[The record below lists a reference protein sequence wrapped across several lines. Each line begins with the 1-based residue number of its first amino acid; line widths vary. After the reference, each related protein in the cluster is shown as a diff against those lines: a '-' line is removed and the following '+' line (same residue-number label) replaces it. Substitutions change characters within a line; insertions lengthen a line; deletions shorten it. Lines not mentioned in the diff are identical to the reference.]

1 LIAEG
6 KPSPISYF
14 IITNVSPG
22 RDVHKYKAPVHH
34 LIIRLPSLHP
44 SFTNSREIPGSKKC
58 GRKEKR
64 KEKFNASSSPFMH
77 PSQFS
82 RSRPSKRVCEKYCQ
96 SCHNAPFP
104 SVPTSHLDTGPK
116 GKKIVKWKFQSGKGK
131 AVRVPN
137 EEKS

>member
-1 LIAEG
+1 LQRRDHRPYRISSSPKYRQAVTFINTRL
-6 KPSPISYF
+6 PSIISSSDSHPFIHHSPIREKFQAQKNAEERKRGKRNSMQ
-14 IITNVSPG
+14 
-22 RDVHKYKAPVHH
+22 APVHSCTRPNSPDPVH
-34 LIIRLPSLHP
+34 L
-44 SFTNSREIPGSKKC
+44 
-58 GRKEKR
+58 KE
-64 KEKFNASSSPFMH
+64 
-77 PSQFS
+77 
-82 RSRPSKRVCEKYCQ
+82 CEKYCQ